1 VKILFTLFVLTQ
13 GLFANASVGGF
24 DLMQL
29 APIAV
34 VFVIFYFLIMRPQ
47 QKKAQAHQAMI
58 KELRKGD
65 RVITAGGI
73 LGTVDK
79 VINDSEISLEIAEG
93 VKVRAIK
100 STVNNV
106 VAKTQPANESTKQIK
121 SESDKTPAATS
132 TATAAASKKN
142 QAKAPAAKPVA
153 KKSTSKSKSE

>member
-1 VKILFTLFVLTQ
+1 MKILFILFILTH
-13 GLFANASVGGF
+13 GLFADGGLADSPMLGQF
-24 DLMQL
+24 LMFGAIL
-29 APIAV
+29 A
-34 VFVIFYFLIMRPQ
+34 IFYFLVIRPQ

-93 VKVRAIK
+93 IKVRAIK

-106 VAKTQPANESTKQIK
+106 VAKPQPTNESSKQINNN
-121 SESDKTPAATS
+121 SEETTSSD
-132 TATAAASKKN
+132 N
-142 QAKAPAAKPVA
+142 KAPKKIPAKGPAVKIA
-153 KKSTSKSKSE
+153 TKKPTPKSKSE

>member
-1 VKILFTLFVLTQ
+1 VKILFILFILTQ
-13 GLFANASVGGF
+13 GLFANGSVGGF

-47 QKKAQAHQAMI
+47 QKKAQAHQAML

-79 VINDSEISLEIAEG
+79 VISDNEISLEIAEG
-93 VKVRAIK
+93 IKVRAIK

-121 SESDKTPAATS
+121 SEPEKTSS
-132 TATAAASKKN
+132 TATSVDPKKSSV
-142 QAKAPAAKPVA
+142 KAPGAKTVA
-153 KKSTSKSKSE
+153 KKSTPKSKSE

>member
-1 VKILFTLFVLTQ
+1 MKILFIILVLTQ
-13 GLFANASVGGF
+13 GLFANGSIGGF

-93 VKVRAIK
+93 IKVRAIK

-106 VAKTQPANESTKQIK
+106 VAKTQPANEPSKQIK
-121 SESDKTPAATS
+121 NDSEKTPPT
-132 TATAAASKKN
+132 TAAAHKKIPT
-142 QAKAPAAKPVA
+142 KGPAVKLATKKP
-153 KKSTSKSKSE
+153 TPKSKSE